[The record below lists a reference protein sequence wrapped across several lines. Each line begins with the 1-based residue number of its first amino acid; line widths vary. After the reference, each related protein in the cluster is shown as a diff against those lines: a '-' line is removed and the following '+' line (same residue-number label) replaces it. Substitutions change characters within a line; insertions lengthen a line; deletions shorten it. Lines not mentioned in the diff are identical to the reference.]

1 MWRSAPWTASG
12 ALGVPGAT
20 AAPPATAA
28 SSFATGPFLSRRWE
42 KVLTATDI
50 RRSQSPALNKVAR
63 GTVSS
68 TIGSR
73 GPTAPTVVG
82 PLADGSGSGM
92 QSRRSKA
99 AGLVMS
105 RTRSTRLAALRV
117 ALATASGVIG
127 AAGAIAHRAAAKAS
141 HSGTGSSWWWLPMV
155 ETAWAVLRRQNTA
168 TMCLAL
174 KIAAG
179 TTGASGRRA
188 RNPVEE
194 MSPGQSRGFARSQG
208 PLMLGR
214 SVSASPLKRPR
225 AMHLAAARSIAPGR
239 TGTSGRLAPGP
250 AARAHELDSASWT
263 RRPTAP
269 WASIAPV
276 SHRKRNFATQSCP
289 AQSIASSR
297 TGATG
302 ANASSSPV
310 AQPSACAAAKG
321 ARRSS
326 VAPHAKAI

>member
-28 SSFATGPFLSRRWE
+28 SSFATGPFLLRRWE
-42 KVLTATDI
+42 KVLIAMDI
-50 RRSQSPALNKVAR
+50 RRITSPALSKVAR
-63 GTVSS
+63 GTVYS

-73 GPTAPTVVG
+73 GPTAPTPVG
-82 PLADGSGSGM
+82 PLAGGSGSGM

-99 AGLVMS
+99 AGLAMS
-105 RTRSTRLAALRV
+105 RTRSTRLAALKV

-141 HSGTGSSWWWLPMV
+141 RSGTGSSWWWLPTV

-174 KIAAG
+174 RIAAG
-179 TTGASGRRA
+179 TIGASGRRV

-194 MSPGQSRGFARSQG
+194 MSPGRSRGFARNQG
-208 PLMLGR
+208 PSMPGR
-214 SVSASPLKRPR
+214 SVLASQRRRPR
-225 AMHLAAARSIAPGR
+225 ATHLAVALSIAPGR

-250 AARAHELDSASWT
+250 AARAHALDSASWT
-263 RRPTAP
+263 PRPTAP
-269 WASIAPV
+269 WA
-276 SHRKRNFATQSCP
+276 
-289 AQSIASSR
+289 
-297 TGATG
+297 
-302 ANASSSPV
+302 
-310 AQPSACAAAKG
+310 
-321 ARRSS
+321 
-326 VAPHAKAI
+326 